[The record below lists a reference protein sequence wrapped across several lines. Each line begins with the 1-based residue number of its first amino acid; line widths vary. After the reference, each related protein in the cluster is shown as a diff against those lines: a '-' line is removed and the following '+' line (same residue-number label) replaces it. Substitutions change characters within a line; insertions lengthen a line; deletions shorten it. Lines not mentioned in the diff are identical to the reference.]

1 MTDKERSWPLMED
14 AAQALVVR
22 YLPAAQAAAAP
33 HGLSPTAWYGWLIA
47 ACFLRPEHLTLETH
61 GKRDPYSSP
70 GRWRSRLENAA
81 QLGYLVQD
89 ERHAFSLTPAGEQA
103 AEGVVQAI
111 YRAMARLQ
119 PIDEAQLEQMAAL
132 LERLVTA
139 SLAAPEPPHKWA
151 LYLSRRSDPGP
162 NALAMIRIDQWLTD
176 LDAYRGDCHTSAW
189 QPLGVSGLAWE
200 MLTLIWHGE
209 ARAAVDFES
218 KLQRRGYRRV
228 TLVRALEELSQ
239 RGWVA
244 GDAQAVDTTRAGRE
258 AREAAEAR
266 TDEYFYRSWAVLS
279 AEEREPLK
287 QWLAEF
293 IEGLRREPADTGD

>member
-1 MTDKERSWPLMED
+1 MTDNALAWPLMED
-14 AAQALVVR
+14 AAQALIVR

-33 HGLSPTAWYGWLIA
+33 YGLSPTAWYGWLIA
-47 ACFLRPEHLTLETH
+47 AYFLRPEHLTLETIA
-61 GKRDPYSSP
+61 KRDPYSSP
-70 GRWRSRLENAA
+70 ARWRSRLENAA

-89 ERHAFSLTPAGEQA
+89 ERHGFSLTPSGEQA
-103 AEGVVQAI
+103 ADGVVQAI
-111 YRAMARLQ
+111 YRAMGRLQ
-119 PIDEAQLEQMAAL
+119 PIEEVPLEQMAAL

-151 LYLSRRSDPGP
+151 LDLSRQSDPGP
-162 NALAMIRIDQWLTD
+162 NALAMIRIDQLLTD

-218 KLQRRGYRRV
+218 KLQRRGYRRD
-228 TLVRALEELSQ
+228 TFVRALEELSQ

-244 GDAQAVDTTRAGRE
+244 GDAQAVDITRAGRE
-258 AREAAEAR
+258 AREAVEAR
-266 TDEYFYRSWAVLS
+266 TDEYFYRPWAVLS
-279 AEEREPLK
+279 AEEREHLK
-287 QWLAEF
+287 KWITGF
-293 IEGLRREPADTGD
+293 VEGLRREPAETGD

>member
-1 MTDKERSWPLMED
+1 MTDKELSWPLMED

-22 YLPAAQAAAAP
+22 YLPAAQAASTP

-47 ACFLRPEHLTLETH
+47 AYFLRPEHLTLETI

-70 GRWRSRLENAA
+70 ARWRSRLENAA

-189 QPLGVSGLAWE
+189 QPLGASGLAWE

-244 GDAQAVDTTRAGRE
+244 GDAQAVDTTCAGRE

-266 TDEYFYRSWAVLS
+266 TDEYFYRPWAVLS
-279 AEEREPLK
+279 AEERERLK

-293 IEGLRREPADTGD
+293 VEGLRRAPADTGD